1 MAEYQLSTTWRI
13 KAPLQ
18 DVWDALY
25 HPDAWPNW
33 WKNLVQIVEIEKGDA
48 LGIGA
53 LHRHTWKGVLPYRIT
68 FDIRILNIVPLQRLE
83 GQASGEV
90 EGIGR
95 WILSYD
101 GTHTLARYHWYIR
114 TNALW
119 MNCLAPL
126 IAPLFRWNHYAVMR
140 EGARGL
146 ARKLRTRVEMD

>member
-48 LGIGA
+48 LSIGA

-90 EGIGR
+90 EGI
-95 WILSYD
+95 L
-101 GTHTLARYHWYIR
+101 L
-114 TNALW
+114 
-119 MNCLAPL
+119 
-126 IAPLFRWNHYAVMR
+126 
-140 EGARGL
+140 
-146 ARKLRTRVEMD
+146 